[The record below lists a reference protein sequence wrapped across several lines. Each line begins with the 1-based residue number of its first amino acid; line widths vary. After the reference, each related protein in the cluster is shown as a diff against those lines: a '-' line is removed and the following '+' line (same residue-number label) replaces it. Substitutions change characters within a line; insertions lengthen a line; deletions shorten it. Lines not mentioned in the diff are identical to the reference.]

1 MPQCG
6 NYIFD
11 SLQIVDDVEI
21 IEYIPLIKN
30 EQLIRVQL
38 KWKLLIKLLDI
49 NGGYLYVNS

>member
-1 MPQCG
+1 MTQCG

-38 KWKLLIKLLDI
+38 KWNLLIKLLDI
-49 NGGYLYVNS
+49 NGGYLYVNP